1 MFYYNYN
8 KKMAKEYW
16 IKAME
21 KCKAVK
27 NESYLSDILNNLG
40 AICWDEK
47 NYKKAIEY
55 YEESAAIDLKKGDYA
70 SYAGVINNIG
80 MAYSEVFEVSNDMI
94 SKNMSQA
101 YYLKS
106 LRIID
111 SLPYNIYSV
120 QIYLS
125 VAGALVDFERN
136 SLALMVIKRLR
147 QKCLRYLTRNI

>member
-1 MFYYNYN
+1 
-8 KKMAKEYW
+8 
-16 IKAME
+16 
-21 KCKAVK
+21 
-27 NESYLSDILNNLG
+27 
-40 AICWDEK
+40 
-47 NYKKAIEY
+47 
-55 YEESAAIDLKKGDYA
+55 
-70 SYAGVINNIG
+70 

-136 SLALMVIKRLR
+136 SLALMVIKKAEAKMPKVLNKEYLNFLNTKARVLLNN
-147 QKCLRYLTRNI
+147 KKPVDAYLSMKRYVDIKDSLIT